1 MKKKVLLQVMGA
13 VLVAGLMAGCGGTN
27 DTKTEENT
35 KTEAAAD
42 NADAKEETDS
52 TEAEDTS
59 EDSASTDS
67 AEEDS
72 AEADDT
78 AAEAESTGEDSA
90 SSYSTE
96 AESTGEDSASS
107 DSTEADSA
115 EVADSKE
122 TEAAGSSAGTA
133 AQTANSDA
141 YGEVVSAAGWN
152 ITVEDVE
159 INSSLENV
167 SVELGYTGVETSDY
181 KKEADAG
188 KTFCM
193 IKLKIEK
200 DGSKETLD
208 WANLKLTDSEGNEY
222 SRMDDEFISELGM
235 TRMVGTTL
243 NFGSNE
249 GWIAFEIDENAEG
262 LELSYPFEAE
272 EYHCAL

>member
-42 NADAKEETDS
+42 KADAKEETDS

-72 AEADDT
+72 A
-78 AAEAESTGEDSA
+78 
-90 SSYSTE
+90 E

-235 TRMVGTTL
+235 TRMAGTTL

>member
-59 EDSASTDS
+59 EDSAST
-67 AEEDS
+67 
-72 AEADDT
+72 
-78 AAEAESTGEDSA
+78 
-90 SSYSTE
+90 
-96 AESTGEDSASS
+96 

-235 TRMVGTTL
+235 TRMAGTTL

>member
-27 DTKTEENT
+27 DTKKEENT

-42 NADAKEETDS
+42 KADAKEETDS

-59 EDSASTDS
+59 EDSAS
-67 AEEDS
+67 
-72 AEADDT
+72 
-78 AAEAESTGEDSA
+78 
-90 SSYSTE
+90 
-96 AESTGEDSASS
+96 
-107 DSTEADSA
+107 
-115 EVADSKE
+115 
-122 TEAAGSSAGTA
+122 
-133 AQTANSDA
+133 SDA

-200 DGSKETLD
+200 DGSKENLD

-222 SRMDDEFISELGM
+222 SRMDDEFITELGM
-235 TRMVGTTL
+235 TRMAGTTL

>member
-1 MKKKVLLQVMGA
+1 M
-13 VLVAGLMAGCGGTN
+13 
-27 DTKTEENT
+27 
-35 KTEAAAD
+35 
-42 NADAKEETDS
+42 
-52 TEAEDTS
+52 
-59 EDSASTDS
+59 
-67 AEEDS
+67 
-72 AEADDT
+72 
-78 AAEAESTGEDSA
+78 
-90 SSYSTE
+90 
-96 AESTGEDSASS
+96 
-107 DSTEADSA
+107 
-115 EVADSKE
+115 ADSKE
-122 TEAAGSSAGTA
+122 TEAAGSSAGTS

-181 KKEADAG
+181 KKEADVG

-235 TRMVGTTL
+235 TRMAGTTL

>member
-27 DTKTEENT
+27 DTKKEENT

-42 NADAKEETDS
+42 KADAKEETDS
-52 TEAEDTS
+52 TEAEDS

-78 AAEAESTGEDSA
+78 AA
-90 SSYSTE
+90 E

-133 AQTANSDA
+133 AKTANSDA
-141 YGEVVSAAGWN
+141 YGEVVSVAGWN

-222 SRMDDEFISELGM
+222 SRMDDEFITELGM
-235 TRMVGTTL
+235 TRMAGTTL

>member
-72 AEADDT
+72 AEA
-78 AAEAESTGEDSA
+78 
-90 SSYSTE
+90 
-96 AESTGEDSASS
+96 ESTGEDSASS

-115 EVADSKE
+115 EVVDSKE

-235 TRMVGTTL
+235 TRMAGTTL

>member
-27 DTKTEENT
+27 DTKKEENT

-42 NADAKEETDS
+42 KADAKEETDS

-90 SSYSTE
+90 SS
-96 AESTGEDSASS
+96 

-133 AQTANSDA
+133 AKTANSDA

-167 SVELGYTGVETSDY
+167 SVELGFIQVWRQATTRR
-181 KKEADAG
+181 KADAG

-222 SRMDDEFISELGM
+222 SRMDDEFITELGM
-235 TRMVGTTL
+235 TRMAGTTL

>member
-42 NADAKEETDS
+42 NADAKEEPDS

-59 EDSASTDS
+59 
-67 AEEDS
+67 
-72 AEADDT
+72 
-78 AAEAESTGEDSA
+78 
-90 SSYSTE
+90 
-96 AESTGEDSASS
+96 EDSASS

-235 TRMVGTTL
+235 TRMAGTTL

>member
-72 AEADDT
+72 AE
-78 AAEAESTGEDSA
+78 
-90 SSYSTE
+90 
-96 AESTGEDSASS
+96 
-107 DSTEADSA
+107 
-115 EVADSKE
+115 VADSKE

-133 AQTANSDA
+133 AQTANSDS

-235 TRMVGTTL
+235 TRMAGTTL

>member
-27 DTKTEENT
+27 DTKKEENT

-42 NADAKEETDS
+42 KADAKEETDS

-90 SSYSTE
+90 SS
-96 AESTGEDSASS
+96 
-107 DSTEADSA
+107 DSTA
-115 EVADSKE
+115 EMADSKE

-235 TRMVGTTL
+235 TRMAGTTL

>member
-72 AEADDT
+72 AE
-78 AAEAESTGEDSA
+78 
-90 SSYSTE
+90 
-96 AESTGEDSASS
+96 
-107 DSTEADSA
+107 
-115 EVADSKE
+115 VADSKE
-122 TEAAGSSAGTA
+122 TEAVGSSAGTA

-235 TRMVGTTL
+235 TRMAGTTL

>member
-27 DTKTEENT
+27 DTKKEENT

-42 NADAKEETDS
+42 KADAKEETGS

-72 AEADDT
+72 
-78 AAEAESTGEDSA
+78 
-90 SSYSTE
+90 TE
-96 AESTGEDSASS
+96 ADSASS

-235 TRMVGTTL
+235 TRMAGTTL

>member
-27 DTKTEENT
+27 DTKKEENT

-42 NADAKEETDS
+42 KADAKEENDS

-59 EDSASTDS
+59 EDSAS
-67 AEEDS
+67 
-72 AEADDT
+72 
-78 AAEAESTGEDSA
+78 
-90 SSYSTE
+90 
-96 AESTGEDSASS
+96 
-107 DSTEADSA
+107 
-115 EVADSKE
+115 
-122 TEAAGSSAGTA
+122 
-133 AQTANSDA
+133 SDA

-222 SRMDDEFISELGM
+222 SRMDDEFITELGM
-235 TRMVGTTL
+235 TRMAGTTL

>member
-27 DTKTEENT
+27 DTKKEENT

-42 NADAKEETDS
+42 KADAKEETDS

-78 AAEAESTGEDSA
+78 AAEAEST
-90 SSYSTE
+90 
-96 AESTGEDSASS
+96 
-107 DSTEADSA
+107 
-115 EVADSKE
+115 
-122 TEAAGSSAGTA
+122 
-133 AQTANSDA
+133 
-141 YGEVVSAAGWN
+141 GEVVSAAGWN

-235 TRMVGTTL
+235 TRMAGTTL